1 MGKNGWG
8 VDVPYF
14 KKELASL
21 SRSLPNRTGAELYR
35 YLLRLAAVAQP
46 VKVDSTSDNSARAE
60 ISLLLLEANG
70 KMISGDIVGAS
81 NCLVKVRGKLLP

>member
-21 SRSLPNRTGAELYR
+21 SRSLPNRTGAELCR
-35 YLLRLAAVAQP
+35 YLLRL
-46 VKVDSTSDNSARAE
+46 RAE